1 MVFIKRVIDLPQNAA
16 DVTPKPDLE
25 LSFIK
30 NALTLRSDNQ
40 TCCSDDIPIQI
51 CEKLPL
57 GCVQLSR
64 DKDTDT
70 AWKSKPALI
79 IS

>member
-1 MVFIKRVIDLPQNAA
+1 MVFIKRVTDLPQNAA
-16 DVTPKPDLE
+16 DVTLKPDSE

-30 NALTLRSDNQ
+30 NTLRLWSDNQ

-51 CEKLPL
+51 CKLPL

-70 AWKSKPALI
+70 AWKSKLL
-79 IS
+79 